1 MNKFKGFK
9 AVVFI
14 FVSILVGFYIWACSD
29 NDSLISLQGLMLA
42 WIGLA
47 GVIIGAREVTKQKT
61 MLKDNK

>member
-14 FVSILVGFYIWACSD
+14 FVSLLVGFYVWACSE
-29 NDSLISLQGLMLA
+29 NKELISLQGLMLA

-47 GVIIGAREVTKQKT
+47 GVIIGAREITKQKNIVSG
-61 MLKDNK
+61 K

>member
-1 MNKFKGFK
+1 MSKFKGFK

-14 FVSILVGFYIWACSD
+14 FVSILVGFYIWACTTD
-29 NDSLISLQGLMLA
+29 DKLISLQGLMLA

-61 MLKDNK
+61 MLKGDK